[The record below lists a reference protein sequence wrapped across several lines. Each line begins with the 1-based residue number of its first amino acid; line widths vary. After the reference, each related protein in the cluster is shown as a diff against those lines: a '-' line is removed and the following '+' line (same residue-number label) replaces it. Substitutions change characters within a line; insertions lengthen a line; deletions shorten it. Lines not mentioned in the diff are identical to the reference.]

1 MIHEFTLVLDREPA
15 ETGLR
20 ALAVAR
26 LDPIGTEGQHPVLA
40 HLFRRRRRPDLP
52 KITARLPAVRHGCWV
67 CASWS
72 LCDPDLGIS
81 CRIAEPAPAELGDG
95 PVGVLA
101 WLGNLGPVAA
111 QPRCRSGEGN

>member
-20 ALAVAR
+20 ALAMAR

-52 KITARLPAVRHGCWV
+52 NNRPPTRLIET
-67 CASWS
+67 
-72 LCDPDLGIS
+72 LG
-81 CRIAEPAPAELGDG
+81 
-95 PVGVLA
+95 
-101 WLGNLGPVAA
+101 
-111 QPRCRSGEGN
+111 